1 LNIRKSRENPRN
13 LCEDASQ
20 GKQTEFAAAPGF
32 DCAATRDCKPQITS
46 RPTKRGRPLSRAIG
60 SYALRILLLGA
71 VFALANPWSMNQAEL
86 RAREFAATSMTPMIG
101 GWWRFLVRADR
112 AVDKSLG
119 LKPEKQLVS
128 LPDAKTQPRPQ
139 ESGSAQPTP
148 MRTTPADATSSGV
161 QAKKQVLSTPAAKDQ
176 SPQSKNPA
184 QDSENPAPL
193 TANPAP
199 PTQPNAP
206 ANEARP
212 LNQIDQYLW
221 SVYQRSATKRDSNGD
236 FTWKDEA
243 AAARLGLDTNEYVID
258 GMDPDFRELLYDV
271 GHAMDAAGIDW
282 TILSAFRDDYRQG
295 LAAGF
300 KAHRGYSFHGGSI
313 ATGGYGHGCAADL
326 EAADGDTESNEAMW
340 KWLDQHGEQ
349 FGIRRPMR
357 QIDPA
362 HVQPFG
368 AWHEAASELREKRA
382 DIQPADLRSGTAG
395 SNLEKQ
401 IFPVSASEAGV
412 SEAQF
417 ECVRSHHHS
426 SEHLRTA
433 RLLGHP
439 RLRIAH
445 ITMWERRHRHA
456 RWRMLADTGRPER
469 RPGAEASP
477 NSDELSRTAKRQT
490 AESRSPDR
498 HPAPELALK
507 DDESHQTPKWHV
519 ADTRNLRKREAAEPL
534 LETNRRSH
542 RNAKWRAFSDIRGLQ
557 KRPGAEAFKRTA
569 RSKYHLHFVGPSFD
583 AAAGRS

>member
-13 LCEDASQ
+13 LCEDANQ
-20 GKQTEFAAAPGF
+20 GKQKEFAQAPGF
-32 DCAATRDCKPQITS
+32 DCAPTRDCEPQITA
-46 RPTKRGRPLSRAIG
+46 RLTKRGRPLSRVIG
-60 SYALRILLLGA
+60 GHALRILLLGA
-71 VFALANPWSMNQAEL
+71 VFALANPWSVNQAEL
-86 RAREFAATSMTPMIG
+86 RARELAATSVTPMIG

-119 LKPEKQLVS
+119 LKPEKQFVS
-128 LPDAKTQPRPQ
+128 LPDAKTQPPQSEPPPQ
-139 ESGSAQPTP
+139 ESATSI
-148 MRTTPADATSSGV
+148 RTAPADATPSGV
-161 QAKKQVLSTPAAKDQ
+161 QAKKQVSSRPAAKG
-176 SPQSKNPA
+176 PG
-184 QDSENPAPL
+184 QDSNPAPL
-193 TANPAP
+193 TAGPAR

-206 ANEARP
+206 VNEARP
-212 LNQIDQYLW
+212 LNEIDQYLW
-221 SVYQRSATKRDSNGD
+221 SVYQRSATKRDSTGD

-300 KAHRGYSFHGGSI
+300 KAHRSYSFHGGTI

-326 EAADGDTESNEAMW
+326 EAADSNTESNEKMW

-349 FGIRRPMR
+349 FGLRRPMR

-439 RLRIAH
+439 RLHMARIS
-445 ITMWERRHRHA
+445 MWERRHRHA
-456 RWRMLADTGRPER
+456 RWRMLVDTGRPER

-477 NSDELSRTAKRQT
+477 NSDELSRTAKT

-498 HPAPELALK
+498 HPAAEPTLRAE
-507 DDESHQTPKWHV
+507 ETHQTPKWHV
-519 ADTRNLRKREAAEPL
+519 ADARNLRKREAAEPL
-534 LETNRRSH
+534 LETDRQPH
-542 RNAKWRAFSDIRGLQ
+542 RNAKWRAFSDVRGSQ
-557 KRPGAEAFKRTA
+557 KRPGPEAFRRTA

>member
-1 LNIRKSRENPRN
+1 

-20 GKQTEFAAAPGF
+20 GKPKEFAAAPMH
-32 DCAATRDCKPQITS
+32 DCEPQITA
-46 RPTKRGRPLSRAIG
+46 RLTKKGRPLSRVIG
-60 SYALRILLLGA
+60 RYALRILLLGA
-71 VFALANPWSMNQAEL
+71 VFALANPWSINQAEL
-86 RAREFAATSMTPMIG
+86 RAREFAATSVTPMIG
-101 GWWRFLVRADR
+101 GWWRFLVRADQ

-119 LKPEKQLVS
+119 LRPEKQVAS
-128 LPDAKTQPRPQ
+128 LPDAKTQPPQSEPPPQ
-139 ESGSAQPTP
+139 ESGNSAQPSAI
-148 MRTTPADATSSGV
+148 RTAPADATSSGG
-161 QAKKQVLSTPAAKDQ
+161 QAKKQALSLPAAK
-176 SPQSKNPA
+176 SPESKSPESKSPESKNPG

-193 TANPAP
+193 TANPAR

-206 ANEARP
+206 VNEATP
-212 LNQIDQYLW
+212 LNEVDQYLW
-221 SVYQRSATKRDSNGD
+221 NVYQRSATKRDSTGD

-243 AAARLGLDTNEYVID
+243 AAARLGLDINEYVID

-326 EAADGDTESNEAMW
+326 EAADGNTESNETMW
-340 KWLDQHGEQ
+340 KWLDQHGDQ

-368 AWHEAASELREKRA
+368 AWHDAASELREKRA
-382 DIQPADLRSGTAG
+382 DIRPADLRSGSAG
-395 SNLEKQ
+395 SNLERQ

-417 ECVRSHHHS
+417 ECVRPHHHR

-433 RLLGHP
+433 RLLGHA
-439 RLRIAH
+439 RLHIARA
-445 ITMWERRHRHA
+445 TMWERRHRHP

-477 NSDELSRTAKRQT
+477 HGDELTRTAKT
-490 AESRSPDR
+490 AESRIPER
-498 HPAPELALK
+498 HPAAEPALK
-507 DDESHQTPKWHV
+507 ADETHQTPKWHV
-519 ADTRNLRKREAAEPL
+519 ADARNLRKREAAEPL
-534 LETNRRSH
+534 PETDRRPH
-542 RNAKWRAFSDIRGLQ
+542 RNAKWRAFSDSRGPQ
-557 KRPGAEAFKRTA
+557 KRPGAEVFRRTV